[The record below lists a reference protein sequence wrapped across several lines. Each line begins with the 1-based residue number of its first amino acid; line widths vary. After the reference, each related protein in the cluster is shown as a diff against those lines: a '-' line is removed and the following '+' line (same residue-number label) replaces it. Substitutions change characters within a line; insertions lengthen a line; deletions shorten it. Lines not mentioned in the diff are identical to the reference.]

1 MSQIESAIKQCQWF
15 EGAPISVFQTLFK
28 AARVKHFENK
38 TFLYRLGEEGEFV
51 YCVLQ
56 GFVRIKITSVQGQEF
71 AITEFSNNAWLGEFA
86 LADEPARMFEAQALE
101 DSIIIEIPKRLVKQL
116 AEEHKII
123 YQNLFLAQTKRTLQM
138 CELLSGM
145 LFYPL
150 SSRVAGRLLWFAQ
163 HCGQQTDNGIL
174 IKKKMSQQEL
184 ADLTLG
190 SRQRVNKILK
200 KFEQEQILTLASQ
213 TFLVR
218 NIDALKAKT
227 LLRE

>member
-15 EGAPISVFQTLFK
+15 KGAPISVFETLFK

-71 AITEFSNNAWLGEFA
+71 AITELSSNAWLGEFA

-101 DSIIIEIPKRLVKQL
+101 GSTIIEIPKRLVKQL
-116 AEEHKII
+116 AGEHKVI
-123 YQNLFLAQTKRTLQM
+123 YQNLFTAQTKRTLQM

-150 SSRVAGRLLWFAQ
+150 GARVAGRLLWFAQ
-163 HCGQQTDNGIL
+163 HYGQQTDSGIL
-174 IKKKMSQQEL
+174 IEKKMSQQEL

-200 KFEQEQILTLASQ
+200 MFEQEQILTLASQ

-218 NIDALKAKT
+218 SIDALKTKT